1 MGKYYTRKQISSI
14 NWKRRWKKR
23 WEQSPEE
30 MESFRV
36 KATKAATLK
45 RHDQKLALSRMLSAW
60 PATLNTANLDRCIKE
75 VIPKGYQPASLV
87 RRLKRLGR
95 IRYRSDVECWHN
107 LCHLPDGQGS

>member
-1 MGKYYTRKQISSI
+1 MGKYYTPKQIASI

-36 KATKAATLK
+36 KATKAASLK
-45 RHDQKLALSRMLSAW
+45 RHEQKVALQGFLSDW
-60 PATLNTANLDRCIKE
+60 PAALDTATLGRYIKE

-87 RRLKRLGR
+87 RRLKRLGL
-95 IRYRSDVECWHN
+95 IRYREDGECWHN
-107 LCHLPDGQGS
+107 LCHLPKEQ